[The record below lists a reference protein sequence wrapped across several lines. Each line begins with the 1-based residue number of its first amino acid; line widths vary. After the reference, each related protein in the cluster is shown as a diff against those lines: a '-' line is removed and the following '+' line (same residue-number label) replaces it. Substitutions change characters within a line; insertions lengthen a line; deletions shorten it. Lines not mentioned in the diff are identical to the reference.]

1 MKWSSFENKNKALFN
16 SFLLKRTQGSSE
28 PILLYIYKLVLGDN
42 TFQQA
47 LDTIQNRLK
56 QAAPFRSTLYS
67 DIAPAVHETDSVSA
81 INGSNILP
89 ASDTENS
96 LSAFGTTNILPVTTD
111 ADILDFE
118 GMADNQSDVLD
129 NGSNILPALDTANSF
144 PAFDTTNIS
153 PAVATDAYIFDYEG
167 MADNQS
173 DVLESEYDCAALEP
187 DNPESTCEN
196 TENDFQQQHEESDVD
211 NSSFSVME
219 LQFDPKYK
227 IRPASIHVAHE
238 NRFSDFLQN
247 HSNYPNTLFI
257 VVLSYFGDIDNTIRK
272 ILRHK
277 DSDDVENS
285 VQLSLFKHSKLSSLV
300 HTMKDDDCCKVRL
313 KLDNSENPIDLW
325 LIPEKMSRHPFDM
338 SAILQTASKQ
348 NEIYNIM
355 FMPSCTAN
363 GKQILDNFISQ
374 SDHFYLRNCLRVIV
388 SVSNDFDFKE
398 YGGINSFALVHNTLH
413 ERAISNA
420 TNSSGA
426 TKQKSAGSKKQ
437 PSSSTRKS
445 VELGN
450 CHIVFVIYTSSN
462 TLHRRPRGSKNSR
475 YSFNIRHSHVL

>member
-1 MKWSSFENKNKALFN
+1 MDNCLLFN
-16 SFLLKRTQGSSE
+16 QE
-28 PILLYIYKLVLGDN
+28 
-42 TFQQA
+42 
-47 LDTIQNRLK
+47 
-56 QAAPFRSTLYS
+56 
-67 DIAPAVHETDSVSA
+67 
-81 INGSNILP
+81 
-89 ASDTENS
+89 
-96 LSAFGTTNILPVTTD
+96 
-111 ADILDFE
+111 
-118 GMADNQSDVLD
+118 MADNQ
-129 NGSNILPALDTANSF
+129 NSLLQ
-144 PAFDTTNIS
+144 S
-153 PAVATDAYIFDYEG
+153 DYEYDDLHIG
-167 MADNQS
+167 TEQS
-173 DVLESEYDCAALEP
+173 
-187 DNPESTCEN
+187 EN
-196 TENDFQQQHEESDVD
+196 TENDIQQVGEESDVD
-211 NSSFSVME
+211 NSSFSVIK
-219 LQFDPKYK
+219 LVFDFKYE

-257 VVLSYFGDIDNTIRK
+257 VVLSFFGDRDDTIRE

-300 HTMKDDDCCKVRL
+300 LQMRNDDCCNVHL

-325 LIPEKMSRHPFDM
+325 LISEKMSGHPFDM

-363 GKQILDNFISQ
+363 GKQILDNLIETF
-374 SDHFYLRNCLRVIV
+374 DNFHLHNCLRLIV
-388 SVSNDFDFKE
+388 SVSNDFDFSN
-398 YGGINSFALVHNTLH
+398 YGGRNSFALVHNTLH

-437 PSSSTRKS
+437 SSSSTRKS
-445 VELGN
+445 VEIGN
-450 CHIVFVIYTSSN
+450 CHIVFVIYASSN